1 MEDFYLED
9 ESQMESDRTGPR
21 LLIDEIHAAINETK
35 YETAASIDDISEE
48 FLQLL
53 DERALEVLTVFYVE
67 IYEQVFGMR
76 I

>member
-35 YETAASIDDISEE
+35 YETAALIDDISEE
-48 FLQLL
+48 FFK
-53 DERALEVLTVFYVE
+53 AV
-67 IYEQVFGMR
+67 G
-76 I
+76 